1 LSTIRA
7 GRESWSWRTS
17 EGLLVWFRKFI
28 SLLLFTP
35 INVALSGFSVAYISF
50 LLFGVSTNI
59 SLFSAFLVTFSVYNL
74 NLLTD
79 RKEDS
84 LNFPEREKYYVS
96 GNTSIIL
103 IAAVSYIVALALGG
117 MANPMSIAVLLMPL
131 LFGVVYSMR
140 IRNFRLKDY
149 FIGKNVTVSLSWAIE
164 ASFLPA
170 VFHFN
175 RSLVAMLFVFIFV
188 KGMVNTVLFDMRD
201 VVGDAAAGVKTI
213 PVKLGLRNT
222 KILLLAMNT
231 LLVPWVIFAFYNS
244 MFLLYIPVLVFC
256 ILYGYFYI
264 LYFSKKTDIPKTHY
278 GILLDG
284 EWIFLLALFLLTK
297 AI

>member
-1 LSTIRA
+1 VFTIST
-7 GRESWSWRTS
+7 
-17 EGLLVWFRKFI
+17 
-28 SLLLFTP
+28 
-35 INVALSGFSVAYISF
+35 
-50 LLFGVSTNI
+50 
-59 SLFSAFLVTFSVYNL
+59 
-74 NLLTD
+74 LTD

-284 EWIFLLALFLLTK
+284 EWIFLLA
-297 AI
+297 I

>member
-1 LSTIRA
+1 M
-7 GRESWSWRTS
+7 
-17 EGLLVWFRKFI
+17 
-28 SLLLFTP
+28 
-35 INVALSGFSVAYISF
+35 AYISF
-50 LLFGVSTNI
+50 MLFGISTNM
-59 SLFSAFLVTFSVYNL
+59 SLISAFLVTFSVYNL

-96 GNTSIIL
+96 GNTSIIA
-103 IAAVSYIVALALGG
+103 IAVVSYIVALLFGAV
-117 MANPMSIAVLLMPL
+117 AHPASIIVLLTPL

-149 FIGKNVTVSLSWAIE
+149 FIGKNVTVSLSWAME
-164 ASFLPA
+164 ASLLPA

-175 RSLVAMLFVFIFV
+175 KSLVAILFSFIFI

-201 VVGDAAAGVKTI
+201 IRGDAAAGVKTI

-222 KILLLAMNT
+222 KFLLLAMNT

-244 MFLLYIPVLVFC
+244 LFMIYIPVLVFC

-264 LYFSKKTDIPKTHY
+264 LYFSRKADIPKTHY

-297 AI
+297 AL